1 MLLTILGRL
10 ARQVA
15 KMTCGFVTPK
25 KKGEQLDCYIF
36 TVEKGNWKC
45 LPCSNRGASP
55 FSVRT
60 HIDWVFFSSSS
71 HVAQRF
77 SWHSREIKIPF
88 LDEWTQLDRYYP
100 HWVTYF
106 SRTAVFSTIVPCVCC
121 KVRNPK
127 SYVLDESK
135 SITTFIIAD
144 VQTARASKY
153 TNTLEPAINF
163 G

>member
-1 MLLTILGRL
+1 MLLTILGRI

-88 LDEWTQLDRYYP
+88 LDEWTQYRVRVSSEDPADSLCGE
-100 HWVTYF
+100 
-106 SRTAVFSTIVPCVCC
+106 SAGSMLEAAVF
-121 KVRNPK
+121 
-127 SYVLDESK
+127 
-135 SITTFIIAD
+135 
-144 VQTARASKY
+144 RAAVH
-153 TNTLEPAINF
+153 TCR
-163 G
+163 